1 MQSASVEAALEL
13 VTDVR
18 LSQNGVSATAE
29 SYSKIIAAAG
39 RECKGAV
46 IDAVLAE
53 MKAAG
58 VPMTHEVLSAQLL
71 ACTRCDGFDKVSCCY
86 TATTANTLLACVY
99 CELQYHVSCSTV

>member
-1 MQSASVEAALEL
+1 MQSGSVEAALEL

-29 SYSKIIAAAG
+29 SYAKIIAAAG

-53 MKAAG
+53 MQAAG
-58 VPMTHEVLSAQLL
+58 VPMTDEVRSAQLL
-71 ACTRCDGFDKVSCCY
+71 AYTRCDGFDKVSCWYCY
-86 TATTANTLLACVY
+86 RYSVPVLHVAVLL
-99 CELQYHVSCSTV
+99 

>member
-1 MQSASVEAALEL
+1 MYCCITALCTMQSGSVEAALEL

-71 ACTRCDGFDKVSCCY
+71 ACTRCDGFDKVSSCHHYCY
-86 TATTANTLLACVY
+86 CYY
-99 CELQYHVSCSTV
+99 CY